1 MDRIFIVEDNKM
13 IAKVVTHIVTRDLN
27 FECVVA
33 HSLFEAKQ
41 VLEHDSDGF
50 LVAILDLNLPD
61 APDGEVVD
69 YVLALG
75 LSVIVLTGSYS
86 EKTREQYLNKNIVD
100 YVVKESRYSY
110 EYVGR
115 IIGRLDRNRNIKA
128 LVVDDSLSARGFIL
142 YQLSSAS

>member
-13 IAKVVTHIVTRDLN
+13 IAKVVSHIITRDLN

-41 VLEHDSDGF
+41 VLEHDSEGF

-69 YVLALG
+69 YVLTLVYRS
-75 LSVIVLTGSYS
+75 LYLLEVIVKKRVNNT
-86 EKTREQYLNKNIVD
+86 
-100 YVVKESRYSY
+100 
-110 EYVGR
+110 
-115 IIGRLDRNRNIKA
+115 
-128 LVVDDSLSARGFIL
+128 
-142 YQLSSAS
+142 